1 MKSKLRNKKNIIIVI
16 TIIVVIL
23 LLLVIKSL
31 FFQSG
36 DKYGDRCSDRND
48 YKISNETI
56 KDVEK
61 KFKEI
66 SEVND
71 IEIYSQLCTIKFIIN
86 LDNDVDLDVIKKYA
100 KEALT
105 LFSEDELSYY
115 DFALFVTSDNK
126 ESEIYPINVSKH
138 NSRDDF
144 AW

>member
-126 ESEIYPINVSKH
+126 EIEIYPINVSKH